1 MKKILFV
8 SLLLAA
14 ALTAGAQP
22 GGFPFGQ
29 AAEPEGLA
37 RPARQ
42 FTLDLTPDGAA
53 QMVVYLPQQPSGRA
67 VVDCPGG
74 GYAVLSN
81 THEGSAWAPFFNER
95 GIAFMLVNYRIPHG
109 DRTLPIT
116 DVETA
121 MRIVRDSAA
130 VWHLN
135 PRDVGIMGSSAGGHL
150 ASTIATHTPYELRPD
165 FQILVYPVITMG
177 PGTHQGSLDGLLGD
191 NQKDP
196 ELVRLYSNQ
205 YQVRSHITPPAF
217 LVLSSDDNLVPPVQ
231 NAIAYYTAM
240 RNAGNSCSIH
250 IYPTGGHGYG
260 YMPFFAYH
268 DQMVSDLS
276 AWLENLKAPK
286 QDAVRVACIGDS
298 ITDGHGIDLR
308 TVNGYP
314 AQMQTMLG
322 DGYFVKNLGVSART
336 LMNTG
341 DLPYM
346 NERAWEDALAF
357 EPNVVVI
364 KLGTNDTKAQNWTN
378 RKAFS
383 ADLQK
388 MIDAL
393 KALPTKPRIFLCTP
407 IPAIKDSWTINDKL
421 IVEEEIPAI
430 QEVAKKNKLEVI
442 DLHTAFAGQEAL
454 YQTDGIHPTQQGARK
469 IAEIVAKAID
479 PEAKTEQRG
488 FFGMGGGRPGAG
500 GPGGPRPGAPAGPRP

>member
-1 MKKILFV
+1 MKKTLFV
-8 SLLLAA
+8 SLLLAVA
-14 ALTAGAQP
+14 MTAGAQP

-37 RPARQ
+37 KPARQ

-53 QMVVYLPQQPSGRA
+53 QMVVYLPQEPTGRA

-81 THEGSAWAPFFNER
+81 THEGAAWAPFFNER

-121 MRIVRDSAA
+121 IRIVRDSAA
-130 VWHLN
+130 VWTLN

-217 LVLSSDDNLVPPVQ
+217 LVLSSDDNLVPPVP

-276 AWLENLKAPK
+276 AWLDNLKAPK

-336 LMNTG
+336 MMNTG

-346 NERAWEDALAF
+346 NELAWEDALAF
-357 EPNVVVI
+357 QPQVVVI
-364 KLGTNDTKAQNWTN
+364 KLGTNDTKTQNWTN

-393 KALPTKPRIFLCTP
+393 KALPSKPRIFVCTP
-407 IPAIKDSWTINDKL
+407 IPALKDSWTINEKL

-430 QEVAKKNKLEVI
+430 QEAAKKNKLEVI
-442 DLHTAFAGQEAL
+442 DLHAAFTGQEAL
-454 YQTDGIHPTQQGARK
+454 YQEDGIHPTQQGDRK
-469 IAEIVAKAID
+469 MAEIIAKAID
-479 PEAKTEQRG
+479 PNAQTEQRG
-488 FFGMGGGRPGAG
+488 FFMPGGGF
-500 GPGGPRPGAPAGPRP
+500 PRTPSVGR

>member
-1 MKKILFV
+1 MKKFLFV
-8 SLLLAA
+8 SLLLTA
-14 ALTAGAQP
+14 ALTVCAQP
-22 GGFPFGQ
+22 GFGFGQ

-53 QMVVYLPQQPSGRA
+53 QMVVYLPQEPNGRA

-130 VWHLN
+130 VWKLN
-135 PRDVGIMGSSAGGHL
+135 PDDVGIMGSSAGGHL
-150 ASTIATHTPYELRPD
+150 ASTIATHSPYELRPN

-191 NQKDP
+191 LQKDP
-196 ELVRLYSNQ
+196 DLIRLYSNEK
-205 YQVRSHITPPAF
+205 QVRSHLTPPAF
-217 LVLSSDDNLVPPVQ
+217 LVLSSDDNLVPPVP

-260 YMPFFAYH
+260 FMPFFAYH

-276 AWLENLKAPK
+276 SWLENLKAPK
-286 QDAVRVACIGDS
+286 PGAIRVACIGDS

-308 TVNGYP
+308 DTNGYP

-322 DGYFVKNLGVSART
+322 DGYYVKNYGVSART
-336 LMNTG
+336 MMTTG
-341 DLPYM
+341 DLPYT
-346 NERAWEDALAF
+346 NELAWQDALAF
-357 EPNVVVI
+357 RPDVVVI
-364 KLGTNDTKAQNWTN
+364 KLGTNDTKAHNWTN
-378 RKAFS
+378 RKAFA
-383 ADLQK
+383 ADTQK

-393 KALPTKPRIFLCTP
+393 KALPSKPRILLCTP
-407 IPAIKDSWTINDKL
+407 IPALKDSWTINEQL
-421 IVEEEIPAI
+421 IAGEEIPAI
-430 QEVAKKNKLEVI
+430 EETARKNQLEVI
-442 DLHTAFAGQEAL
+442 DLHTAFTGEDAL
-454 YQTDGIHPTQQGARK
+454 YLEDGIHPNQQGARK
-469 IAEIVAKAID
+469 MAEIIAKTID
-479 PEAKTEQRG
+479 PNAQTQPRG
-488 FFGMGGGRPGAG
+488 FFMTGGGF
-500 GPGGPRPGAPAGPRP
+500 PRTPSVGR

>member
-1 MKKILFV
+1 MKKTLFV
-8 SLLLAA
+8 ALLLTV
-14 ALTAGAQP
+14 ALAAGAQP
-22 GGFPFGQ
+22 GFPFGQ
-29 AAEPEGLA
+29 AAEPQGLA
-37 RPARQ
+37 KPARQ

-53 QMVVYLPQQPSGRA
+53 QMVVYLPQEPTGRA

-130 VWHLN
+130 VWKLN

-150 ASTIATHTPYELRPD
+150 ASTIATHTPYALRPD

-196 ELVRLYSNQ
+196 DLVRLYSNQ
-205 YQVRSHITPPAF
+205 YQVRSHLTPPAF
-217 LVLSSDDNLVPPVQ
+217 IVLSSDDGLVPPVP

-240 RNAGNSCSIH
+240 RNAGNSCSLH

-260 YMPFFAYH
+260 FMPFFAYH

-314 AQMQTMLG
+314 AQMQGMLG
-322 DGYFVKNLGVSART
+322 DGYSVRNFGVSART
-336 LMNTG
+336 MMNSG

-346 NERAWEDALAF
+346 NELAWQDALAF
-357 EPNVVVI
+357 EPDVVVI
-364 KLGTNDTKAQNWTN
+364 KLGTNDTKTHNWEH
-378 RKAFS
+378 KKDFAG
-383 ADLQK
+383 DMQK

-393 KALPTKPRIFLCTP
+393 KALPTHPRIYLCTP
-407 IPAIKDSWTINDKL
+407 IPAISERWSINEKA
-421 IVEEEIPAI
+421 ISEEIIPMIEKA
-430 QEVAKKNKLEVI
+430 AKKNKLAGVI
-442 DLHTAFAGQEAL
+442 DLHAAFTGQESL
-454 YQTDGIHPTQQGARK
+454 YQEDGIHPTQQGARK
-469 IAEIVAKAID
+469 IAEIVAKTID
-479 PEAKTEQRG
+479 PNAQTEQRG
-488 FFGMGGGRPGAG
+488 FFGMGGGRPAGAG
-500 GPGGPRPGAPAGPRP
+500 QRPAGPRPQ

>member
-1 MKKILFV
+1 MKKLLFAFLWL
-8 SLLLAA
+8 SA
-14 ALTAGAQP
+14 ALTAAAQP
-22 GGFPFGQ
+22 GFGQ

-37 RPARQ
+37 KPARQ

-53 QMVVYLPQQPSGRA
+53 QMVVYLPQEPSGRA

-121 MRIVRDSAA
+121 IRIVRDSAA
-130 VWHLN
+130 VWKLN
-135 PRDVGIMGSSAGGHL
+135 PADIGIMGSSAGGHL
-150 ASTIATHTPYELRPD
+150 ASTIATHTPYELRPN

-177 PGTHQGSLDGLLGD
+177 PGTHQGSLDGLLGE

-205 YQVRSHITPPAF
+205 YQVRSHLTPPAF
-217 LVLSSDDNLVPPVQ
+217 IVLSSDDNLVPPVP

-240 RNAGNSCSIH
+240 RNAGNSCSLH

-260 YMPFFAYH
+260 FMPFFAYH

-276 AWLENLKAPK
+276 AWLDNLKAPK

-298 ITDGHGIDLR
+298 ITDGYLIDLSD
-308 TVNGYP
+308 TNGYP
-314 AQMQTMLG
+314 AQMQKMLG
-322 DGYFVKNLGVSART
+322 DGYWVKNFGVSART
-336 LMNTG
+336 LLNKG
-341 DLPYM
+341 DFPFMKEL
-346 NERAWEDALAF
+346 AWEDALAF
-357 EPNVVVI
+357 QPDVVVV
-364 KLGTNDTKAQNWTN
+364 KLGTNDSKPYNWVHKADFQ
-378 RKAFS
+378 K
-383 ADLQK
+383 DLQQ

-393 KALPTKPRIFLCTP
+393 KALPSKPRIFLATP
-407 IPAIKDSWTINDKL
+407 IPAFKPSWDIS
-421 IVEEEIPAI
+421 EEVISKEIIPMLEQA
-430 QEVAKKNKLEVI
+430 VKKNNLAGLI
-442 DLHTAFAGQEAL
+442 DLHTPFADQESL
-454 YQTDGIHPTQQGARK
+454 VFEDGIHPTQQGARK
-469 IAEIVAKAID
+469 MAEIIAKQID
-479 PEAKTEQRG
+479 PNAQTEQRG
-488 FFGMGGGRPGAG
+488 FWMGR
-500 GPGGPRPGAPAGPRP
+500 